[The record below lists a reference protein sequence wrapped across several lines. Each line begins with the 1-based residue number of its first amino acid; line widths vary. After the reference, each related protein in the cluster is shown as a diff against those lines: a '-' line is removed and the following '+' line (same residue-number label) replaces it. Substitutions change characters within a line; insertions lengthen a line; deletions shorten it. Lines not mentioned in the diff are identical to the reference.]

1 MGSSFRLAR
10 TGTVRFGL
18 LFLDSRTRV
27 RLTNSRYIEKV
38 AAAGT
43 DYDFT
48 AQRGNSSGHAP
59 ANNTYWLT

>member
-1 MGSSFRLAR
+1 MGSSFASPEPEP
-10 TGTVRFGL
+10 VQFGL
-18 LFLDSRTRV
+18 PHLDSQPWL
-27 RLTNSRYIEKV
+27 RLTNSRYIEKF